1 MAMAP
6 SAQAK
11 ANKQHVVVI
20 GHVPGSPGLCGLFI
34 WNPDGSRHGK
44 APRGV
49 PNMVVDSDG
58 GLEMA
63 RLGFNRVQFLR
74 AIAMD
79 SIGEKPIRWI
89 DSTKAIPGGDD
100 E

>member
-1 MAMAP
+1 
-6 SAQAK
+6 
-11 ANKQHVVVI
+11 
-20 GHVPGSPGLCGLFI
+20 
-34 WNPDGSRHGK
+34 
-44 APRGV
+44 
-49 PNMVVDSDG
+49 MVVDSDG

-89 DSTKAIPGGDD
+89 DSTETIPGDD